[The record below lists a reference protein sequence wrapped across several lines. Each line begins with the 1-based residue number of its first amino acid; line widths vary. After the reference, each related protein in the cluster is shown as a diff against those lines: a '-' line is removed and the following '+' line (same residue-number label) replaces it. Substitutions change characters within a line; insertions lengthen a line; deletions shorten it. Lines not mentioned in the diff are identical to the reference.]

1 MKDEKLIILLSN
13 PEVKKLRALGYL
25 DEKIIRASLIR
36 LKYKYQKESNRT
48 IRNIIEQLG
57 NENNIGIEKVKD
69 IIYRKKN

>member
-69 IIYRKKN
+69 IIYRNKN

>member
-25 DEKIIRASLIR
+25 DEKKIRASLIR

-69 IIYRKKN
+69 IIYRNKN